1 MLGIAIRAKSARMVA
16 AFIGKEQLG
25 MSSLIRTAISLDRE
39 LLEGFDRII
48 KKKGYGS
55 RSEAIRD
62 LVRDLSVKSEI
73 ARNKVIVATLTL
85 VYDHHQHQLSEQLI
99 EAQHHYAGKV
109 LATTHVHLD
118 ARNCLEVIIL
128 KGRGAK
134 IQHFADHLLSLRGV
148 KHGKLV
154 MTATGQSRRS

>member
-1 MLGIAIRAKSARMVA
+1 
-16 AFIGKEQLG
+16 

-39 LLEGFDRII
+39 LLQEFDRII
-48 KKKGYGS
+48 RQKGYGS

-62 LVRDLSVKSEI
+62 LVRDLSVKSEV
-73 ARNKVIVATLTL
+73 AHNRAIVATLTL

-99 EAQHHYAGKV
+99 EAQHHYSGSV

-128 KGRGAK
+128 KGRGSEV
-134 IQHFADHLLSLRGV
+134 QHFADRLLSLRGV

-154 MTATGQSRRS
+154 MTTIRRSNKH